1 MNPSYSFMAK
11 ALVVA
16 SLAFSVT
23 AVWAERPKKETPTCS
38 FTGGAYYKS
47 NNTLYLESFA
57 KDGSSVALKDKD
69 VKCINDNG
77 FKKESIVV
85 VERDTELKSH
95 STIILPVGV
104 RIKSASSSC
113 IKLADP
119 VKMVRKSNGKYEI
132 QANEVKNFSR
142 NRPQLMLL
150 DTTSSKCADI
160 KEIYFASN
168 DEKLDNGT
176 SNTYFWLDG
185 NYNYTFTGTYS
196 YKKWA
201 AGNSELGSIYGY
213 AAKKKSTV
221 AGGQFV
227 KVGSGAFVPPLRA
240 YLKYTGNKSLTKKT
254 AEEEDEIAELPEE
267 IDVVIAKS
275 DSTLSIG
282 KLNTFTG
289 EIKMDGCRFDLKG
302 RTVGK
307 KPANW
312 GMFLDNKR
320 KNR

>member
-1 MNPSYSFMAK
+1 MKMSYSFIAK

-16 SLAFSVT
+16 SLALSVT
-23 AVWAERPKKETPTCS
+23 AVWAERPKDEVPACT

-57 KDGSSVALKDKD
+57 KEKSSVAFTDKD
-69 VKCINDNG
+69 VQCINNNG
-77 FKKESIVV
+77 FKKGSVVV

-104 RIKSASSSC
+104 RIKSTSSAC

-132 QANEVKNFSR
+132 QANEVTNFSR

-185 NYNYTFTGTYS
+185 NNHYTFTGTYS

-201 AGNSELGSIYGY
+201 AGDSELGTIYGY

-240 YLKYTGNKSLTKKT
+240 YLKYTGGRSLTKKSAD
-254 AEEEDEIAELPEE
+254 AEEIAELPEE

-282 KLNTFTG
+282 KLNTITG
-289 EIKMDGCRFDLKG
+289 EFKMEGRRFDLNG
-302 RTVGK
+302 RAVGE
-307 KPANW
+307 KPANHAVYV
-312 GMFLDNKR
+312 DKKKVVR
-320 KNR
+320 

>member
-1 MNPSYSFMAK
+1 MNLNCSFMAK

-16 SLAFSVT
+16 SLAFST
-23 AVWAERPKKETPTCS
+23 GAVWAGRPSGNPTCS

-57 KDGSSVALKDKD
+57 KEGSSVALKDKD
-69 VKCINDNG
+69 VKCLNDNG
-77 FKKESIVV
+77 FKKETNVV

-95 STIILPVGV
+95 STIILPVSV
-104 RIKSASSSC
+104 RIKSASSAC

-119 VKMVRKSNGKYEI
+119 IKMVRKNGKYEI
-132 QANEVKNFSR
+132 QANQVSNFSR

-160 KEIYFASN
+160 KEIYFASQ
-168 DEKLDNGT
+168 DEKFDNGK

-185 NYNYTFTGTYS
+185 DMNYTFTGTYS

-201 AGNSELGSIYGY
+201 AGNSELGKIYGY

-227 KVGSGAFVPPLRA
+227 KVGSGAFVPALRA
-240 YLKYTGNKSLTKKT
+240 YLKYTGGNSLTKKAAD
-254 AEEEDEIAELPEE
+254 AEEIAELPEE
-267 IDVVIAKS
+267 IDVVIAKG

-282 KLNTFTG
+282 KLNTFMG
-289 EIKMDGCRFDLKG
+289 EIKMDDRRFDLKG

>member
-1 MNPSYSFMAK
+1 MNQRYFYLAK
-11 ALVVA
+11 AVIVA
-16 SLAFSVT
+16 SLAIS
-23 AVWAERPKKETPTCS
+23 ASAAWAERPKNEDPACS

-57 KDGSSVALKDKD
+57 KEKSSVAFKDKD
-69 VKCINDNG
+69 VQCINKNG
-77 FKKESIVV
+77 FNSSTVVV

-95 STIILPVGV
+95 STIMLPIPV
-104 RIKSASSSC
+104 RIKSASSAC
-113 IKLADP
+113 ITIADP
-119 VKMVRKSNGKYEI
+119 VKMERKSNGKYEI
-132 QANEVKNFSR
+132 QANPVQRFDK

-160 KEIYFASN
+160 KEIYFAATGTKF
-168 DEKLDNGT
+168 EIGT
-176 SNTYFWLDG
+176 SNTYYWLDG
-185 NYNYTFTGTYS
+185 NNHYTFTGTYS

-201 AGNSELGSIYGY
+201 AGDSELGKIYGY
-213 AAKKKSTV
+213 AAKKKSNV

-227 KVGSGAFVPPLRA
+227 KVGGGAFVPPLRA
-240 YLKYTGNKSLTKKT
+240 YLKYTGGKSLTKKSSD
-254 AEEEDEIAELPEE
+254 AEEIAEIPDE

-289 EIKMDGCRFDLKG
+289 ELKMDDRRFDLKG
-302 RTVGK
+302 RTIGE

-320 KNR
+320 KIR

>member
-1 MNPSYSFMAK
+1 MNTNYSAFAKVALFLMVAVMATSAWCARPSG
-11 ALVVA
+11 
-16 SLAFSVT
+16 
-23 AVWAERPKKETPTCS
+23 TPTCK

-47 NNTLYLESFA
+47 NNTLYLESYA
-57 KDGSSVALKDKD
+57 KEGSSVSFKDKD
-69 VKCINDNG
+69 VQCINNNG
-77 FKKESIVV
+77 FNTSTIVI

-95 STIILPVGV
+95 STIMLPVSV
-104 RIKSASSSC
+104 RLKSSSSAC
-113 IKLADP
+113 IKIADP
-119 VKMVRKSNGKYEI
+119 VKMRQKSNGKYEI

-160 KEIYFASN
+160 KEIYFASQ
-168 DEKLDNGT
+168 DEKFNNGQ

-185 NYNYTFTGTYS
+185 NNHYTFTGTYS

-201 AGNSELGSIYGY
+201 AGDSELGKIYGY

-240 YLKYTGNKSLTKKT
+240 YLKYTGGRSLTKKSAD
-254 AEEEDEIAELPEE
+254 AEEIAELPEE

-282 KLNTFTG
+282 KLNTITG
-289 EIKMDGCRFDLKG
+289 EFKMEGRRFDLNG
-302 RTVGK
+302 RAVGE
-307 KPANW
+307 KPANHAVYV
-312 GMFLDNKR
+312 DKKKVVR
-320 KNR
+320 

>member
-69 VKCINDNG
+69 VKCINNNG

-104 RIKSASSSC
+104 RIKSASSAC

-185 NYNYTFTGTYS
+185 NDHYTFTGTYS

-201 AGNSELGSIYGY
+201 AGNSELGKIYGY

-227 KVGSGAFVPPLRA
+227 KIGSGAFVPPLRA
-240 YLKYTGNKSLTKKT
+240 YLKYTGRGSLTKK
-254 AEEEDEIAELPEE
+254 ADDVDEIAELPEE

-289 EIKMDGCRFDLKG
+289 EIKMDGRRFDLKG

>member
-1 MNPSYSFMAK
+1 MKMSYSFIAK

-16 SLAFSVT
+16 SLALSVT
-23 AVWAERPKKETPTCS
+23 AVWAERPKDEVPACT

-57 KDGSSVALKDKD
+57 KEKSSVAFTDKD
-69 VKCINDNG
+69 VKCINNNG
-77 FKKESIVV
+77 FNSSTVVV

-95 STIILPVGV
+95 STIMMPIPV
-104 RIKSASSSC
+104 RIKSKSSSC
-113 IKLADP
+113 ITIADP
-119 VKMVRKSNGKYEI
+119 VKMVQKSNGKYEI
-132 QANEVKNFSR
+132 QANPVKNFDK

-160 KEIYFASN
+160 KEIYFAATGSKF
-168 DEKLDNGT
+168 EIGT
-176 SNTYFWLDG
+176 SNTYYWFDG
-185 NYNYTFTGTYS
+185 NNHYTFTGTYS

-201 AGNSELGSIYGY
+201 AGDSELGKIYGY

-240 YLKYTGNKSLTKKT
+240 YLKYTGGRSLTKKSAD
-254 AEEEDEIAELPEE
+254 AEEIAELPEE
-267 IDVVIAKS
+267 IDVVIAKN
-275 DSTLSIG
+275 DSTMSIG

-289 EIKMDGCRFDLKG
+289 ELKMEGCRFDLNG
-302 RTVGK
+302 RAVGE
-307 KPANW
+307 KPANHAVYV
-312 GMFLDNKR
+312 DKKKVVR
-320 KNR
+320 

>member
-1 MNPSYSFMAK
+1 MKESYSFLAK
-11 ALVVA
+11 AVIVA
-16 SLAFSVT
+16 SLVFSVVS
-23 AVWAERPKKETPTCS
+23 AWAARPSGTPTCS

-57 KDGSSVALKDKD
+57 KEGSSVSFKDKD
-69 VKCINDNG
+69 VQCINDKG
-77 FKKESIVV
+77 FNKKTIVI

-95 STIILPVGV
+95 STIMLPVSV
-104 RIKSASSSC
+104 RLKSTSSSC
-113 IKLADP
+113 IKIADP
-119 VKMVRKSNGKYEI
+119 VKMVQKSNGKYEI
-132 QANEVKNFSR
+132 QANEVSNFAR

-160 KEIYFASN
+160 KEIYFTSTA
-168 DEKLDNGT
+168 EKFENGT
-176 SNTYFWLDG
+176 SNTSFWLDG
-185 NYNYTFTGTYS
+185 NNKYVFTGSYS

-201 AGNSELGSIYGY
+201 AGDSDLGKIYGY
-213 AAKKKSTV
+213 AAKKKSNV

-240 YLKYTGNKSLTKKT
+240 YLKYSGSGSLTKQSSDV
-254 AEEEDEIAELPEE
+254 EEEIEELPDE

-289 EIKMDGCRFDLKG
+289 ELKMDDRRFDLKG
-302 RTVGK
+302 RIVGN

-320 KNR
+320 KIR